1 MTVVLDKVVHVGPYQ
16 ITALSE
22 YTVKATHCRSTALV
36 AGQKRP
42 VAILI
47 KQGME
52 LAAFDP
58 DGTPIT
64 REQVE
69 MLCTGAWRRVF
80 KSG

>member
-1 MTVVLDKVVHVGPYQ
+1 MTVVLDKVVHIGPCQ

-22 YTVKATHCRSTALV
+22 CTVKATHFRATALV
-36 AGQKRP
+36 TGQKRP

-52 LAAFDP
+52 LTAFEP
-58 DGTPIT
+58 NGTPIT

-69 MLCTGAWRRVF
+69 TLCPGAWRRALEP
-80 KSG
+80 G

>member
-1 MTVVLDKVVHVGPYQ
+1 MTVALDKVVHIGPCQ

-22 YTVKATHCRSTALV
+22 STVKATHCKETFLV

-52 LAAFDP
+52 LTAFEP

-64 REQVE
+64 RKQVE
-69 MLCTGAWRRVF
+69 KLCPGAWRRALEP
-80 KSG
+80 G

>member
-1 MTVVLDKVVHVGPYQ
+1 MTVVLDKVVQIGPRQ

-22 YTVKATHCRSTALV
+22 CTVIATNCRATALV

-52 LAAFDP
+52 LTAFEP

-64 REQVE
+64 RKQVE
-69 MLCTGAWRRVF
+69 TLCPGAWR
-80 KSG
+80 KALELG